1 MRKNKELTAFIPVD
15 RQVALKKSPPGS
27 WRMPAVALYRELL
40 EACNGRVVRANLGWA
55 ADARNAQMPEV
66 EKELLG
72 LATAAEWERWKS
84 VQSAT
89 TNVVLEDLHID
100 YTLH

>member
-1 MRKNKELTAFIPVD
+1 M
-15 RQVALKKSPPGS
+15 
-27 WRMPAVALYRELL
+27 
-40 EACNGRVVRANLGWA
+40 GWA